1 MPNFPFIGNIVNRET
16 SLKKKKKK
24 KGAMRKPIR
33 PAQKV
38 KHSIRQLVILFNK
51 SMLEKKGPT

>member
-1 MPNFPFIGNIVNRET
+1 MSNFPFIGNIVNRET

-24 KGAMRKPIR
+24 GAMRKPIR
-33 PAQKV
+33 SAQKV